1 MVALQAGEIVRV
13 PLNDAVSEPKLVPHE
28 FYEEVAAPLFG

>member
-28 FYEEVAAPLFG
+28 FYEAVAQPLFG

>member
-1 MVALQAGEIVRV
+1 MVALQADKIVRV

-28 FYEEVAAPLFG
+28 FYEELAEPLFG